1 MMRFNSSNQRE
12 VSESLTVKEV
22 LVTMDNYSSQEVL
35 TLYVRKTSLSA
46 SGLKI
51 TEELFVPIT

>member
-1 MMRFNSSNQRE
+1 M
-12 VSESLTVKEV
+12 SESLTVKEV